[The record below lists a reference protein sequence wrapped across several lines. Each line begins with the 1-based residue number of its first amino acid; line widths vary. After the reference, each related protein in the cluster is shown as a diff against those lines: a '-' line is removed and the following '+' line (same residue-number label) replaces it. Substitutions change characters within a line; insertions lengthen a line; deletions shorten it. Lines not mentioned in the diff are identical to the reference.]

1 MINDLD
7 KIFVLIFIG
16 WYSFFFFFF
25 FFFFSSVSPF
35 ALSSTSMV
43 EFKVLLADAFAA
55 SSASFLAFFLAFFS
69 AFLLAFSSSV
79 STDGVTA
86 GVVVE
91 DSLSFLFLSPSCFTG
106 VAATGVSVFKL

>member
-1 MINDLD
+1 
-7 KIFVLIFIG
+7 
-16 WYSFFFFFF
+16 
-25 FFFFSSVSPF
+25 
-35 ALSSTSMV
+35 MV

-91 DSLSFLFLSPSCFTG
+91 DSLSFLFLKSKKYVINKYQRTTRP
-106 VAATGVSVFKL
+106 KL

>member
-1 MINDLD
+1 
-7 KIFVLIFIG
+7 
-16 WYSFFFFFF
+16 
-25 FFFFSSVSPF
+25 
-35 ALSSTSMV
+35 MV

-106 VAATGVSVFKL
+106 VAATGVSVFSLGFPYLSNKPCLIISFLTQALGPSPHFLG

>member
-69 AFLLAFSSSV
+69 AV

-91 DSLSFLFLSPSCFTG
+91 DSISFLFLSPSCFTG